1 MSSPWL
7 ASFLQKL
14 VIQSLSPITS
24 TTMKIHISGAVELQR
39 SAKLTPQKRDII
51 LTPTLVLLVLISLYL
66 FMDSS
71 IRLLRQPAP
80 TLYPHGRLRSQFFG
94 SREEP
99 KKCDV
104 FQGQWVPYPNATY
117 YTNETCPMISDQQNC
132 LKFGRPDIEFLQ
144 WRWRPD
150 GCELPP
156 FDALEF
162 LDIVKGKSVGFVG
175 DSVGRNQMQSLLCL
189 LSGVSKPE
197 DITLRY
203 TTDAINF
210 KRWFFT
216 DYNFTL
222 AAFWAPF
229 LVRAKDWTEDGG
241 GGHARS
247 ILMSL
252 HLDEPEPSWATE
264 IEGFDYVII
273 SAGQWF
279 YRPMVF
285 YENGQLIGCS
295 SCGLDNVTEISRFY
309 GYRMAFRTTFQTL
322 MGIKGYEGVTF
333 LRTFSADH
341 FENGPWNDGGNC
353 IRTRPFGKGEV
364 KLKMYDYEFYKTQVE
379 EFRAIERESYMLRR
393 RKIKGHKLR
402 LLDTTE
408 ASLMRPDGHPNA
420 LGHSPHKNASFND
433 CVHWCMPGPIDTWN
447 EFLLESMRP
456 QESAAMM
463 ESSRI
468 D

>member
-1 MSSPWL
+1 
-7 ASFLQKL
+7 
-14 VIQSLSPITS
+14 
-24 TTMKIHISGAVELQR
+24 MKIHISGSSVDLQR
-39 SAKLTPQKRDII
+39 AAKLTPQKRVII

-66 FMDSS
+66 FLDSS
-71 IRLLRQPAP
+71 LSLLRPP
-80 TLYPHGRLRSQFFG
+80 TAVIGHHGWLRSRFFG
-94 SREEP
+94 QREEP

-104 FQGQWVPYPNATY
+104 FRGQWVPYPNATY

-132 LKFGRPDIEFLQ
+132 LKFGRPDTEYLR

-150 GCELPP
+150 GCELPR

-162 LDIVKGKSVGFVG
+162 LDIVKGKSVAFVG

-189 LSGVSKPE
+189 LAGFSKPE

-210 KRWFFT
+210 KRWFFS

-229 LVRAKDWTEDGG
+229 LVKAANWPEDGG
-241 GGHARS
+241 GGFTRTS
-247 ILMSL
+247 LMSL
-252 HLDEPEPSWATE
+252 HLDEPEPSWASE
-264 IEGFDYVII
+264 IEGFDYVIV
-273 SAGQWF
+273 SGGQWF

-285 YENGQLIGCS
+285 YENGRLIGCS
-295 SCGLDNVTEISRFY
+295 SCGVENVTEISRFY
-309 GYRMAFRTTFQTL
+309 GYRIAFRTTFRTL
-322 MGIKGYEGVTF
+322 MDLKGYKGVTF

-353 IRTRPFGKGEV
+353 IRTMPFEKGEV
-364 KLKMYDYEFYKTQVE
+364 KLKMYDYEFYRTQVE
-379 EFRAIERESYMLRR
+379 EFGSAERESDRR
-393 RKIKGHKLR
+393 TSRDRKNKGQKLR

-408 ASLMRPDGHPNA
+408 ASLMRPDGHPNS

-447 EFLLESMRP
+447 EFLLQSMRP
-456 QESAAMM
+456 EEAPGFSFW
-463 ESSRI
+463 RLR
-468 D
+468 